1 MQSQTLKTYNLY
13 CDESCHIE
21 HDHKQYMLLGYI
33 QVPFHQL
40 KFYKEEIQQLRLK
53 HGYQPEIKWSKV
65 SHGQAAFFNEL
76 TDLFFNTQLT
86 YRAIVIDKATI
97 QQLDPNQDFDDFYY
111 KMYYQ
116 LIYHKLDM
124 EASYNIYL
132 DIKDTLSR
140 RKVRDL
146 HDVLQLKYSTIRTI
160 QSIRS
165 HESSLLQLADFFT
178 GALNYKLNE
187 PEGQVIAKR
196 NILERIEQACG
207 HPLDCSTDK
216 SHDKFNLFFIKFKP
230 RAF

>member
-1 MQSQTLKTYNLY
+1 MHSQTSKTFNLY

-21 HDHKQYMLLGYI
+21 RDHKKYMLMGYV
-33 QVPFHQL
+33 QVPYDQL
-40 KFYKEEIQQLRLK
+40 DFYKKEISQLRLK
-53 HGYQPEIKWSKV
+53 HEYAQEIKWTKV

-86 YRAIVIDKATI
+86 YRAIVIEKSTI
-97 QQLDPNQDFDDFYY
+97 QQLDPDQDFDDFYY

-160 QSIRS
+160 QTIRS
-165 HESSLLQLADFFT
+165 QESTLLQLADFFT

-187 PEGQVIAKR
+187 PEGKVIAKL
-196 NILERIEQACG
+196 NIIERIEQSCG
-207 HPLDCSTDK
+207 HPLDCSTEK
-216 SHDKFNLFFIKFKP
+216 AHDKFNLFFIKFKQ
-230 RAF
+230 RAH